1 MSEGQKSPKID
12 VYETRCFSK
21 ALSKLPENLLAVVED
36 EIEKIIDDPE
46 IGEQKKGD
54 LSFLRVHKFQLNNLL
69 TLLGYHWVEEK
80 IELYLLNF
88 GSHENFYQEQKRHRK
103 DDLKFIK

>member
-1 MSEGQKSPKID
+1 MSEGQKNPKID
-12 VYETRCFSK
+12 VDETRRFSK
-21 ALSKLPENLLAVVED
+21 ALSKLPENLLVTVED
-36 EIEKIIDDPE
+36 EIENIINNPE

-54 LSFLRVHKFQLNNLL
+54 LSFLRVHKFQLNNQLA
-69 TLLGYHWVEEK
+69 LLGYHWVEEK

>member
-1 MSEGQKSPKID
+1 MHPAS
-12 VYETRCFSK
+12 C
-21 ALSKLPENLLAVVED
+21 D
-36 EIEKIIDDPE
+36 EIYVHGCLKSRTDCRTQ
-46 IGEQKKGD
+46 GT
-54 LSFLRVHKFQLNNLL
+54 LFLRVHKFQLNNQL

>member
-12 VYETRCFSK
+12 VYETRRFSK
-21 ALSKLPENLLAVVED
+21 VLSKLPENLLAIVED
-36 EIEKIIDDPE
+36 EIEKVIDNPE
-46 IGEQKKGD
+46 IGEQKRGN
-54 LSFLRVHKFQLNNLL
+54 LSFLRVHKFQLNNQL